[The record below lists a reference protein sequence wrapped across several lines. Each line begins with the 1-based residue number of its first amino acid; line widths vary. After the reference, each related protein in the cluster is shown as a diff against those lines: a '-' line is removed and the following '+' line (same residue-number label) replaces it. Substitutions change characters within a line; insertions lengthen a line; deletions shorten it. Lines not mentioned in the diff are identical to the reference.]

1 MRSGAGMCWRK
12 PFFQCAH
19 WTLPSASIR
28 RICYL
33 FVLWSCGSFL
43 IYRQSTL
50 PKPVSRWRRS
60 APHLFWTLHWT
71 SKPATPHSW
80 HHTWM
85 FHWKSSSDWFFFA
98 IKVMWTV
105 MWWLQALVTKN
116 TCKWWPNIADVHEA
130 LKGKLKSNVHT
141 QSWFC
146 SWSQIRIEP
155 WKQPNFSD
163 CWSKMNWP

>member
-28 RICYL
+28 RICLCSEAAAL
-33 FVLWSCGSFL
+33 FSFTGSPPCPSQFPGGGVRL
-43 IYRQSTL
+43 HICSGPCTEQVSPL
-50 PKPVSRWRRS
+50 P
-60 APHLFWTLHWT
+60 
-71 SKPATPHSW
+71 PHSW